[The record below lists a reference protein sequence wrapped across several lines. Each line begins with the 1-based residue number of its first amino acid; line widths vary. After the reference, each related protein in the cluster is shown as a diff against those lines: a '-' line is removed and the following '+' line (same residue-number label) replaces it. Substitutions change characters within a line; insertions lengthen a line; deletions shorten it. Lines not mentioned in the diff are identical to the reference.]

1 MRYLG
6 LIVLVSIF
14 GVGLNTPVF
23 AQTCGCQAG
32 CVQDGNRCVTTG
44 PSPKICNSVPCAGG
58 STSTGGGGGQGT
70 QHTVVPRLPV
80 TGSCGDPYYLSPEA
94 RAAATNQCIADLAGR
109 ATLFGCWFEDDA
121 GRAEDVRTGLSCP
134 DRQRAL
140 ANQCRRLCAR
150 FARVRLWCDDLN
162 ADWQTAFGDL
172 AGDLPYGSAHID
184 RCGPRLPYA
193 GTVTRPPYLR
203 YP

>member
-14 GVGLNTPVF
+14 GIGLNTPVF
-23 AQTCGCQAG
+23 AQCCPAG
-32 CVQDGNRCVTTG
+32 CV
-44 PSPKICNSVPCAGG
+44 PSGY
-58 STSTGGGGGQGT
+58 GGGCWVNGT
-70 QHTVVPRLPV
+70 TRSCGPTISCPPHGTHIPNGYPPRLPPR
-80 TGSCGDPYYLSPEA
+80 CDPFYATPEA
-94 RAAATNQCIADLAGR
+94 RAAATNQCIADLAGT
-109 ATLFGCWFEDDA
+109 ATFWGCAFEDDA

-140 ANQCRRLCAR
+140 ANQCWRLCAR
-150 FARVRLWCDDLN
+150 FARVRLVCDDRY

-172 AGDLPYGSAHID
+172 AGNYYGYAYVD

-193 GTVTRPPYLR
+193 GTVTRPPYFR
-203 YP
+203 P

>member
-23 AQTCGCQAG
+23 AQCCPAG
-32 CVQDGNRCVTTG
+32 CVPSGYGGCWHIGTNNSCPTISCPRPTHGTPSPPPTG
-44 PSPKICNSVPCAGG
+44 PTPVDVPILQVQP
-58 STSTGGGGGQGT
+58 T
-70 QHTVVPRLPV
+70 
-80 TGSCGDPYYLSPEA
+80 CGDPRYLTPEA

-109 ATLFGCWFEDDA
+109 AQLLGCWFEDDA

-140 ANQCRRLCAR
+140 ANQCWRLCAR

-162 ADWQTAFGDL
+162 ADWQTAFGAL
-172 AGDLPYGSAHID
+172 AGDLPYGSAYID

-193 GTVTRPPYLR
+193 GTVTRPPYFH
-203 YP
+203 P